1 MKRNRHIK
9 QVSLKYL
16 FIILTIIFS
25 GTITFPALAQN
36 NKSYTEYKGKVL
48 DGTTGEPLVFATITI
63 EGSNIATVT
72 NSEGEFILKVPK
84 NIKNSHIL
92 ISYIGYKDKDIPLTK
107 LNTHKAR
114 IRLDMLT
121 VSLSEIN
128 VFPKDADLL
137 IKAVLAR
144 RNDNYIE
151 DPLLMTAFY
160 RETIKKR
167 RTYASLAEAVVQ
179 IFKQPYRLMNDDH
192 LKLLKERK
200 SADYDKLDTL
210 VFKLMGGPY
219 NPIIL
224 DIMKTPYMIISY
236 ETLNDFDFELSNITR
251 IGDRLIYVIS
261 FKQKEGSM
269 QPLFYGK
276 LYIDSESLAVT
287 SASFHINTEY
297 KDEISRLFIKKKPV
311 GAKVYITNASYMVNY
326 REKNGV
332 WYYGYSRGELSFKVK
347 WAKKL
352 FNSVYSTQ
360 FEMAVTD
367 WEQTGMK
374 SPIKPKDRV
383 KMNIIMRDEKMG
395 FIDKD
400 FWGSYNVIEPEKPI
414 ENAIRK
420 IRKNLEKL
428 EAEENQ

>member
-1 MKRNRHIK
+1 MKRNQHIK
-9 QVSLKYL
+9 PNTLQCLL
-16 FIILTIIFS
+16 IILTFVFS
-25 GTITFPALAQN
+25 CIVTFPVYAQN
-36 NKSYTEYKGKVL
+36 NKPYIEYKGKVI
-48 DGTTGEPLVFATITI
+48 DETSGEPLVFATITI

-72 NSEGEFILKVPK
+72 NSEGEFILKIPK
-84 NIKNSHIL
+84 DIKNRNIL
-92 ISYIGYKDKDIPLTK
+92 ISYIGYKDKEIPMSMLSPNKAKIK
-107 LNTHKAR
+107 LE
-114 IRLDMLT
+114 MLS

-128 VFPKDADLL
+128 VFPKDANLL

-144 RNDNYIE
+144 RNDNYMQ
-151 DPLLMTAFY
+151 DGLLMTAFY

-179 IFKQPYRLMNDDH
+179 IYKQPYRTMNYDH

-210 VFKLMGGPY
+210 IFKLMGGPY
-219 NPIIL
+219 NPVIL

-236 ETLNDFDFELSNITR
+236 ETLDDFNFELSNITR
-251 IGDRLIYVIS
+251 IGDRLVYVIS
-261 FKQKEGSM
+261 FTQKAGSM

-287 SASFHINTEY
+287 SASFHINTKY
-297 KDEISRLFIKKKPV
+297 KDEISRLFIKKKPA

-326 REKNGV
+326 REKDGV
-332 WYYGYSRGELSFKVK
+332 WYYGYSRGELSFKVN

-352 FNSVYSTQ
+352 FNTVYSTQ

-367 WEQTGMK
+367 WEKTGLR
-374 SPIKPKDRV
+374 SPIKPKDRI
-383 KMNIIMRDEKMG
+383 KMNIIMRDEKIG
-395 FIDKD
+395 FMDRD

-428 EAEENQ
+428 KAEEEK